1 MKRLQEE
8 GAHKVMLT
16 LSEEVRV
23 AIKERTSGYNRDEA
37 IRKRVQGMF
46 CSVHM
51 YCILTKVL

>member
-46 CSVHM
+46 YSRNIC
-51 YCILTKVL
+51 CILT

>member
-46 CSVHM
+46 YSINIC
-51 YCILTKVL
+51 CIHT